1 MGTAGQLGTGAG
13 EELEQSP
20 QDAVGSLLGQDFKK
34 YVQLDD
40 GEVVPWRR

>member
-20 QDAVGSLLGQDFKK
+20 QDAVGSLLGPDF
-34 YVQLDD
+34 QQFGHLDA
-40 GEVVPWRR
+40 GEVVPGWR